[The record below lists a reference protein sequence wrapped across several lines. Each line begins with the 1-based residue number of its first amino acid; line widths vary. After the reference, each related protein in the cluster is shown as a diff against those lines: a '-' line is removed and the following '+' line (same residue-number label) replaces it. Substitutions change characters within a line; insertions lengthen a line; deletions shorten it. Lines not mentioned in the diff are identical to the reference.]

1 MNHED
6 WLSLNLLEKQSPPNF
21 WAKLVLLTGANFAL
35 MAGAGLSTAMPAML
49 INFADVPGV
58 ALLVSMIVTLPAL
71 FVVVGGPLMGFLT
84 DRFGR
89 KPVLVGSILL
99 GGLAGS
105 GAYFLTDIVAILV
118 TRALVG
124 LSIAGT
130 MTATNALIAD
140 YFSGQ
145 ARAKFMGYQ
154 SAFGGL
160 GVVIFMPIG
169 GVLADL
175 SWEYTFLV
183 YLSVLLVFFPALFSI
198 REPKIS
204 KSQDSNIESA
214 RLKIT
219 PTQGYIFVANF
230 LLHFAFMVVPIFI
243 AYYLRELFGAG
254 GFEVGLIG
262 GLSGLLTF
270 VGGMAYER
278 IGRRFSYPNLVVLGF
293 SLSGLG
299 LLTLGLAGTW
309 PLVILGQLLGGF
321 GMGLN
326 FANLTTW
333 IAHEVEPKVRG
344 RANGIFVTLMF
355 LGQFLTSLVYTPI
368 VNLTSYGFGFVLS
381 GLLLLLTGLTSLWV
395 KKTTSVDLT
404 T

>member
-1 MNHED
+1 MKIENQRIVLE
-6 WLSLNLLEKQSPPNF
+6 LEQQPSLNF
-21 WAKLVLLTGANFAL
+21 WAKVVLLTGANFTL

-49 INFADVPGV
+49 NFFGDVSGA

-71 FVVVGGPLMGFLT
+71 FVVLGGPVVGFLT
-84 DRFGR
+84 DHFGR

-105 GAYFLTDIVAILV
+105 GGYFLTNIIAILA

-160 GVVIFMPIG
+160 GVVLFMPIG
-169 GVLADL
+169 GVLADI

-183 YLSVLLVFFPALFSI
+183 YLSVLLIFFPALFAI
-198 REPKIS
+198 REPEVVKI
-204 KSQDSNIESA
+204 KDTAKIENI
-214 RLKIT
+214 RFQINLT
-219 PTQGYIFVANF
+219 LGFIFTANF
-230 LLHFAFMVVPIFI
+230 LLHFAFMVVPVFI
-243 AYYLRELFGAG
+243 AYYLNERFGAG
-254 GFEVGLIG
+254 GLEVGLIG

-270 VGGMAYER
+270 VGGMSYER
-278 IGRRFSYPNLVVLGF
+278 VGRRLSYPKLVVFGF
-293 SLSGLG
+293 SLSGIG
-299 LLTLGLAGTW
+299 LLTLGFAVSW
-309 PLVILGQLLGGF
+309 PLVILGQMLGGF
-321 GMGLN
+321 GMGMN

-333 IAHEVEPKVRG
+333 IAHEVEPRVRG

-355 LGQFLTSLVYTPI
+355 LGQFMTSLVYTPI
-368 VNLTSYGFGFVLS
+368 INVTSYSFAYILS
-381 GLLLLLTGLTSLWV
+381 GMIVLLTGLTSLLFN
-395 KKTTSVDLT
+395 KTQM
-404 T
+404 

>member
-1 MNHED
+1 MSIVD
-6 WLSLNLLEKQSPPNF
+6 QQTTPSF

-49 INFADVPGV
+49 TKFSDVPAA

-71 FVVVGGPLMGFLT
+71 FVVIGGPVLGFLT

-99 GGLAGS
+99 GGVSGS
-105 GAYFLTDIVAILV
+105 SAFFLTNISLILL

-169 GVLADL
+169 GILADI

-183 YLSVLLVFFPALFSI
+183 YLAVLLVFFPALLAI
-198 REPKIS
+198 REPQVS
-204 KSQDSNIESA
+204 KSQQLNEEDA
-214 RLKIT
+214 GLKVNHT
-219 PTQGYIFVANF
+219 LGFIFGANF
-230 LLHFAFMVVPIFI
+230 LLNFAFMTVPVFI

-254 GFEVGLIG
+254 GLQVGLIG
-262 GLSGLLTF
+262 GLSGFLTF
-270 VGGMAYER
+270 VGGLSYER
-278 IGRRFSYPNLVVLGF
+278 IGRRLSYANLIVFGFTLLGAGF
-293 SLSGLG
+293 
-299 LLTLGLAGTW
+299 LTLGLAGSW
-309 PLVILGQLLGGF
+309 PMVILGQSMAGF

-326 FANLTTW
+326 IANLTTW
-333 IAHEVEPKVRG
+333 LAHEVVPKVRG

-355 LGQFLTSLVYTPI
+355 LGQFITSLVYTPI
-368 VNLTSYGFGFVLS
+368 VNATSYDFGYILS
-381 GLLLLLTGLTSLWV
+381 GLIVFLTGLTSFLIRNSANPN
-395 KKTTSVDLT
+395 KNA
-404 T
+404 

>member
-6 WLSLNLLEKQSPPNF
+6 RLILKVFDKQSPPNF

-49 INFADVPGV
+49 TKFTDVPGA

-105 GAYFLTDIVAILV
+105 GAYFLTNIVAILV

-124 LSIAGT
+124 FSIAGT

-160 GVVIFMPIG
+160 GVVLFMPIG

-183 YLSVLLVFFPALFSI
+183 YLSVLLVFFPALLTI
-198 REPKIS
+198 REPKVS
-204 KSQDSNIESA
+204 KSQESNIESSH
-214 RLKIT
+214 LKIT
-219 PTQGYIFVANF
+219 LTQGYIFAANF
-230 LLHFAFMVVPIFI
+230 LLHFAFMVVPVFI

-254 GFEVGLIG
+254 GLEVGLIG

-270 VGGMAYER
+270 AGGMAYER
-278 IGRRFSYPNLVVLGF
+278 IGRRLSYANLVVIGF
-293 SLSGLG
+293 TLSGLG
-299 LLTLGLAGTW
+299 LLTLGFARSW
-309 PLVILGQLLGGF
+309 PMVIIGQSMSGF

-333 IAHEVEPKVRG
+333 IAHEVEPEVRG

-355 LGQFLTSLVYTPI
+355 LGQFMTSLVYTPI
-368 VNLTSYGFGFVLS
+368 INVTSYGFGFVLS
-381 GLLLLLTGLTSLWV
+381 GSIVLLTGLTSLWV
-395 KKTTSVDLT
+395 KKSASANLT